1 MRIRLMLF
9 MVWAMGLSSQA
20 QTQDNRDPS
29 GLLGP
34 ATQAAQAAAA
44 QARRTARAWID
55 PPVLSIA
62 ASASREAA
70 NDRMVVVLY
79 AEREAA
85 DAGRAQAE
93 VNQLIGP
100 ALETLRQ
107 ADPKLEIETVG
118 WRSWPITTDGQ
129 IRVWRA
135 RASLRVHG
143 PASDALAA
151 VVGTLSATLGIESL
165 RHELSRSTRERIEAE
180 LLNEVATRFQDR
192 ARSAARALGYRDVT
206 IRTVSLN
213 QASSGPPILAARSG
227 APMAMATGAGP
238 IARAEGSSTVSLT
251 LEGSVWLQR

>member
-1 MRIRLMLF
+1 MRFSLMILMF
-9 MVWAMGLSSQA
+9 WVFGLSAQA
-20 QTQDNRDPS
+20 QAQDNRDPS
-29 GLLGP
+29 GLLGS

-44 QARRTARAWID
+44 QASRTARAWID
-55 PPVLSIA
+55 PPILSMA
-62 ASASREAA
+62 ASASREVA

-100 ALETLRQ
+100 ALDTLRR

-129 IRVWRA
+129 IRGWRA

-151 VVGTLSATLGIESL
+151 RVGTLSATLGIESL
-165 RHELSRSTRERIEAE
+165 RHELSRNTRERIEAE
-180 LLNEVATRFQDR
+180 LLTEVSTRFQDKAR
-192 ARSAARALGYRDVT
+192 AAARALGYRDAT
-206 IRTVSLN
+206 IRMVSLN

-227 APMAMATGAGP
+227 TAMAIATGAGP